1 MRIAVFA
8 MLICGMLSAC
18 SSSEKKPADLLP
30 KDKMEK
36 VLWDMVLA
44 DRFSSQYL
52 LKDSLKVDV
61 KTETFR
67 LYEEVFAIHKIN
79 RDQFI
84 SSYKYYLNHPQVLK
98 VMFDSISVRANR
110 DRKLLFRNNPE

>member
-1 MRIAVFA
+1 MRILV
-8 MLICGMLSAC
+8 LSMMFCSVLLAC

-44 DRFSSQYL
+44 DRFSNQFL

-98 VMFDSISVRANR
+98 LMFDSISVRANR
-110 DRKLLFRNNPE
+110 ERKALFRNNPE